1 MGANPCP
8 LCLQDIIRKKI
19 RAPSG
24 AESWAL
30 CYMPYVYCLTKV
42 HFADEETEAD
52 VFLKAHF
59 TKLRKVT
66 SLSYRLPE
74 GDQVPVWEGIL
85 FFSGHPQQ
93 RLCPVQ
99 APLFTCKLMWGF
111 FFSYVLFFTT
121 DTKEQSRTFS
131 AGCWFPLP
139 SHLCCSSHSSAL
151 WYQRGVYRNPCPA
164 WMSLRAAAS

>member
-52 VFLKAHF
+52 VFLKAF
-59 TKLRKVT
+59 
-66 SLSYRLPE
+66 SLGRSVSLCRSFHKAQE
-74 GDQVPVWEGIL
+74 GDQPVL
-85 FFSGHPQQ
+85 
-93 RLCPVQ
+93 Q
-99 APLFTCKLMWGF
+99 AP
-111 FFSYVLFFTT
+111 
-121 DTKEQSRTFS
+121 
-131 AGCWFPLP
+131 
-139 SHLCCSSHSSAL
+139 
-151 WYQRGVYRNPCPA
+151 
-164 WMSLRAAAS
+164 